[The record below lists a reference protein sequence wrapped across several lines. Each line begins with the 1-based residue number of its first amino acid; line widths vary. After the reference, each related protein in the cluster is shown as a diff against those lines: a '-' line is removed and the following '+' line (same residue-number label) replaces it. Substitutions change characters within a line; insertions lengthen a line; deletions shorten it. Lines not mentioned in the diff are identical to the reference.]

1 MNKVGEYGFIF
12 LVVLIVIMM
21 IIPLPPWLLDFL
33 LILNIS
39 LALTIL
45 LVTMYIKQ
53 PLEFSIL
60 PSILLITTLFR
71 LALNVSSTRLI
82 LLGQGDKVKVI
93 NAFGDFVVGGEIIVG
108 FIIFAILVLIQFLVI
123 TKGAER
129 VAEVAARFTLDAMPG
144 KQMAV
149 DADLNAGLITE
160 SEAKIRR
167 KTVEREADFYGAMD
181 GASKFVKGDAIA
193 SIIITFIN
201 VVGGLVI
208 GMVNLNMPLAE
219 AMATFSLL
227 SIGDGLVSQV
237 PALLVSTSTGI
248 MVTRAA
254 SESNLGDEVISQLF
268 ANPKVLFLISGI
280 LTFLGLIPALPA
292 AGFLLMAAIFATI
305 GYTISQK
312 EKNQLINE
320 AEEQAAATTEDIETG
335 KPEMV
340 YNMLHVDPLEL
351 EFGYG
356 LISVFDQEQGGDLL
370 DRVVMIRR
378 QIATDLGL
386 VVPII
391 RIRDNIQLPSNDYC
405 IKIKGIEIAQGTVE
419 PSKLMAMDPGTV
431 TSEINGVK
439 TTEPAFGLPALW
451 ISVNERE
458 GAEAK
463 GYTVVDPPSI
473 IATHLTEVIKN
484 HSHELLGRQE
494 VKSLLDNIKKTS
506 GAVVEELIP
515 GILTV
520 GDIQKVLSNL
530 LREGVSIKNLT
541 TILEELADYGPITK
555 DPDTLTEYVRQG
567 LARQISSSLKVF
579 GTQLS
584 VITLD
589 QQIEQL
595 INDSI
600 QKTDHGNYL
609 SIDPSNTQLIINN
622 LRDVYEQVLGEG
634 YQPIVLAAPLVR
646 FYFKRLIET
655 SFPHLVV
662 VSYSE
667 LDVKQEVQVIG
678 TVKL

>member
-1 MNKVGEYGFIF
+1 MNKIGEYGFIF
-12 LVVLIVIMM
+12 LVVLIVMMM
-21 IIPLPPWLLDFL
+21 IIPLPPGLLDFL

-45 LVTMYIKQ
+45 LVTMYIKE

-82 LLGQGDKVKVI
+82 LLGNGERVKVI
-93 NAFGDFVVGGEIIVG
+93 NAFGNFVVGGEIIVG

-149 DADLNAGLITE
+149 DADLNAGLITDQ
-160 SEAKIRR
+160 EAKIRR
-167 KTVEREADFYGAMD
+167 RTVEREADFYGAMD

-193 SIIITFIN
+193 GIIITFIN
-201 VVGGLVI
+201 LVGGLVI
-208 GMVNLNMPLAE
+208 GMINMGLSFGDSLS
-219 AMATFSLL
+219 TFSLL
-227 SIGDGLVSQV
+227 SIGDGLVSQI
-237 PALLVSTSTGI
+237 PALLISTSTGI

-254 SESNLGDEVISQLF
+254 SENNLGEEVTRQLF
-268 ANPKVLFLISGI
+268 SSPKILFLISG
-280 LTFLGLIPALPA
+280 LLAFLGLIPGLPPT
-292 AGFLLMAAIFATI
+292 GFLMMAAILASLAFTV
-305 GYTISQK
+305 SRKQ
-312 EKNQLINE
+312 KNQLLSE
-320 AEEQAAATTEDIETG
+320 AQEQVASTTEDIEVG

-370 DRVVMIRR
+370 DRVIMIRR
-378 QIATDLGL
+378 QVASDLGL

-405 IKIKGIEIAQGTVE
+405 IKIKGLEVAQGTVE
-419 PSKLMAMDPGTV
+419 PSKLMAMDPGTA
-431 TSEINGVK
+431 TEEIQGVQ

-451 ISVNERE
+451 ISTNNRE
-458 GAEAK
+458 NAEAK

-473 IATHLTEVIKN
+473 IATHLTEIIKN
-484 HSHELLGRQE
+484 HAHELLGRQE

-506 GAVVEELIP
+506 GAVVDELVP
-515 GILTV
+515 SILSV

-541 TILEELADYGPITK
+541 TILEELADYGPLTK

-567 LARQISSSLKVF
+567 LARQISNTLKMF
-579 GTQLS
+579 GTPIS

-589 QQIEQL
+589 QSIEQL
-595 INDSI
+595 IQESI
-600 QKTDHGNYL
+600 QKTEHGNYL
-609 SIDPSNTQLIINN
+609 SIDPSNTQLIVNN
-622 LRDVYEQVLGEG
+622 LRDVYEKSLSDG
-634 YQPIVLAAPLVR
+634 YQPIILAAPLVR
-646 FYFKRLIET
+646 FYFKRLVET

-667 LDVKQEVQVIG
+667 LDIKLEVQVIG
-678 TVKL
+678 TVKI